1 MKIFIDTAN
10 LKEIKEVEE
19 LGILDGVTT
28 NPSLITKETHDREKI
43 FEIYKEICKV
53 CKNKPVSLEV
63 SSLDYEEMLKE
74 AYELVKIADNVCIK
88 LPITENGIKCCK
100 VLSNNAIKVNMTLC
114 FTPSQALLCAK
125 AGATFVSPFVGR
137 MFDAAEDGIELVRK
151 IKEIYSIY
159 DFRTQVLSAS
169 IRNIEQVEKVALVG
183 SDVATIPYKIIKE
196 MFKHKK
202 TDEGIAKFVK
212 DYSEVK

>member
-1 MKIFIDTAN
+1 M
-10 LKEIKEVEE
+10 
-19 LGILDGVTT
+19 
-28 NPSLITKETHDREKI
+28 
-43 FEIYKEICKV
+43 
-53 CKNKPVSLEV
+53 
-63 SSLDYEEMLKE
+63 
-74 AYELVKIADNVCIK
+74 
-88 LPITENGIKCCK
+88 
-100 VLSNNAIKVNMTLC
+100 LSNNAIKVNMTLC